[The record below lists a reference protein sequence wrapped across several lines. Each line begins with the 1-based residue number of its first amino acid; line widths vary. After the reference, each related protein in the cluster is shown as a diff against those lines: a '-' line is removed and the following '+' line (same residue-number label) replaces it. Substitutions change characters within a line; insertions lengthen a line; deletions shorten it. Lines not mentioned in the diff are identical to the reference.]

1 MQVFASSNPWHVL
14 NRRIKKFLRD
24 WAVLFYC
31 FKNFFARFHELSKF
45 AGFDVEIEYEW
56 GVRVHRLKE
65 VREAVDL
72 VAALTGRNGRK
83 LVERFQIIAVLDFIF
98 QELEKMLRFCDGQDG
113 FDVVR
118 RPRHEVFSG
127 REQIVADETQWFVLK
142 IGILKVQYFFDD
154 RKGIGAPEIFGNL
167 KMMKREKYFDGSN
180 WSVTSRF

>member
-1 MQVFASSNPWHVL
+1 M
-14 NRRIKKFLRD
+14 
-24 WAVLFYC
+24 FYC
-31 FKNFFARFHELSKF
+31 FKNFFARFHELSKV

-167 KMMKREKYFDGSN
+167 KMMKREKYFDGSI
-180 WSVTSRF
+180 